1 VEFFV
6 SSRIYLDYCATTPIH
21 PDVREQ
27 ILRAL
32 DVDFGN
38 PSSMHWAGMDSKQL
52 MSQARA
58 DVAKGIGC
66 RPDEITFTSGATE
79 SDNLALFGTL
89 SLFPSEKAHLITSAI
104 EHHAVLHAAHLLEQD
119 GYAVTYVPV
128 DGRGVVD
135 PDDIRQAICPQ
146 TRLISIMAVN
156 NEVGSIQP
164 VAEIGKIAREHD
176 VHFHTDA
183 VQAIGLFDVNMDEL
197 NADLLSLSAHKIYGP
212 KGIGALYVRTG
223 SNPSPMIFGGPQEHS
238 LRAGTEN
245 VPGIAGLGAAMN
257 LVREHRVEEHARLS
271 GLRKYLVNGLQAF
284 GPNVSVNGAEETTAP
299 HIISVS
305 FTGADAEMM
314 QILLN
319 HAGIAVSLG
328 SACNS
333 KSIEPSHVLTAMHL
347 PQEQI
352 ESTLRISLGMPTT
365 HEEIDL
371 LLDAITRIL
380 PRVTVR

>member
-1 VEFFV
+1 V

-21 PDVREQ
+21 PDVRKQ

-58 DVAKGIGC
+58 DVAEGIGC
-66 RPDEITFTSGATE
+66 HPDEITFTSGATE

-89 SLFPSEKAHLITSAI
+89 RLFPSEKAHLITSAI

-128 DGRGVVD
+128 DGHGVVD
-135 PDDIRQAICPQ
+135 PDDIRRAICPN
-146 TRLISIMAVN
+146 TRLISIMSVN

-183 VQAIGLFDVNMDEL
+183 VQSIGLFNVNVDEL
-197 NADLLSLSAHKIYGP
+197 NADLLSLSAHKIYGS
-212 KGIGALYVRTG
+212 KGIGTLYVRSG
-223 SNPSPMIFGGPQEHS
+223 SNLSPMIFGGPQEHS

-245 VPGIAGLGAAMN
+245 VPGIASLGAAIN
-257 LVREHRVEEHARLS
+257 LVREHRGEERARLS
-271 GLRKYLVNGLQAF
+271 DLRKYLVNGLQAF

-299 HIISVS
+299 HIVSVS

-333 KSIEPSHVLTAMHL
+333 KSLEPSHVLTAMHL

-380 PRVTVR
+380 PRVIVR